1 MNNITKTRYAGVL
14 MHISS
19 LPSPY
24 GIGTLGLEAYEFADF
39 LAKSHVRVWQMLP
52 LNVTSYGD
60 SPYQSPSST
69 GLNYYFIDLP
79 TLRKKGLLSRE
90 EYENVDFGS
99 DPKKVN
105 YGKLFENRIRILK
118 LAFSRFNREDSSF
131 CAFEQ
136 KGAYRDFAFFM
147 TLKERNRYQAW
158 YTWNEEYR
166 NYSPELE
173 ERILSEDRDTYLFY
187 IWTQFEFLDEFNKLK
202 DYCHQKGIS
211 IMGDMPLYLAYDS
224 VEAYKYADLFLFDE
238 KHNPTV
244 VAGVPP
250 DYFSKDGQLWGN
262 PIYNWAKMKED
273 HYAWFSDRI
282 KNNLAL
288 FDILRIDH
296 FRGFADYYTIPF
308 GMQNARIGNWVLG
321 PGMDL
326 FEDKLDLPIIA
337 EDLGD
342 IDDVVVK
349 LLKDTGY
356 PGMKILEFAFDG
368 AENNPHKPH
377 NCTENYVTYTGTHD
391 NMPIL
396 GYLKQLTPEKREVFL
411 ADLKKECELCGI
423 ECHIDTLEEATKTL
437 DVLALSSQT
446 NGAILPLQDLLCL
459 DENSRMNEPS
469 TLTDRNWTYRCRR
482 SDLSPELASFLG
494 ENILR
499 FHRT

>member
-60 SPYQSPSST
+60 SPYQSPSSN

-79 TLRKKGLLSRE
+79 TLRKKGLLERE
-90 EYENVDFGS
+90 EYEQVDFGNN
-99 DPKKVN
+99 PEKVN
-105 YGKLFENRIRILK
+105 YGQLFQTRVKVLK
-118 LAFSRFNREDSSF
+118 LAFSRFNRKDKDF
-131 CAFEQ
+131 QAFVAEG
-136 KGAYRDFAFFM
+136 KYRDFAFYM
-147 TLKERNRYQAW
+147 TLKEMNNYQAW
-158 YTWNEEYR
+158 YTWSDEYR
-166 NYSPELE
+166 NYTAELE
-173 ERILSEDRDTYLFY
+173 ERIVKEQEDTYLFY

-202 DYCHQKGIS
+202 KYCHDKGIY

-224 VEAYKYADLFLFDE
+224 VEAYKYSDLFMFDE

-250 DYFSKDGQLWGN
+250 DYFSVDGQLWGN
-262 PIYNWAKMKED
+262 PIYNWEKMSQD
-273 HYAWFSDRI
+273 NYSWFSNRI
-282 KNNLAL
+282 KSNLNL

-296 FRGFADYYTIPF
+296 FRGFGDYYTIPF
-308 GMQNARIGNWVLG
+308 GMQNARVGKWVLG
-321 PGMDL
+321 PGMNL
-326 FEDKLDLPIIA
+326 FKDKLELPIIA

-342 IDDVVVK
+342 IDDVVKK

-368 AENNPHKPH
+368 MENNSHKPH
-377 NCTENYVTYTGTHD
+377 NSDINFVTYTGTHD

-396 GYLKQLTPEKREVFL
+396 GYLKQLSEDARRTFL
-411 ADLKKECELCGI
+411 EDLKKECQMHGFEANTN
-423 ECHIDTLEEATKTL
+423 TLEDATRTL
-437 DVLALSSQT
+437 DILALASKT
-446 NGAILPLQDLLCL
+446 NGAILPVQDLLCL
-459 DENSRMNEPS
+459 DENTRMNEPS
-469 TLTDRNWTYRCRR
+469 TLSDRNWTYRAKS
-482 SDLSPELASFLG
+482 SDFSEQLADFLKTY
-494 ENILR
+494 ITKYKR
-499 FHRT
+499 W